1 MRDEHTSD
9 RRLGHYSSR
18 LATRLRRR
26 TQDKAGPFRRALVG
40 SHTTPGDQPGGRR
53 EIVDDG
59 CCNRVVTARFR
70 ILRVNG
76 TPSNAVAR
84 ITFSVVRLDKAVCRE
99 NHIRPFKSGQV
110 GTLRLSR
117 GVVTDDLTTVTF
129 CAENVDK
136 CGL

>member
-1 MRDEHTSD
+1 
-9 RRLGHYSSR
+9 
-18 LATRLRRR
+18 
-26 TQDKAGPFRRALVG
+26 
-40 SHTTPGDQPGGRR
+40 
-53 EIVDDG
+53 
-59 CCNRVVTARFR
+59 
-70 ILRVNG
+70 VNG